1 MKKGKSLIL
10 TIGIFT
16 AIGIFTVTVLP
27 YIIFPFD
34 IPGPDDVPLKKEI
47 ATKLVLE
54 LDEYGKITEL
64 DDCQRYGKSINGIP
78 IKMSKEETEDG
89 YGKYYKEVLIENEID
104 ESDFERFREKLEKT
118 KLRHYLRTDRYS
130 VFIVDGIL
138 GNVWGYLYSHTE
150 EKINYDYFKVD
161 VYTIRIVEDLGDNWY
176 RFGGT

>member
-1 MKKGKSLIL
+1 
-10 TIGIFT
+10 
-16 AIGIFTVTVLP
+16 
-27 YIIFPFD
+27 
-34 IPGPDDVPLKKEI
+34 
-47 ATKLVLE
+47 
-54 LDEYGKITEL
+54 
-64 DDCQRYGKSINGIP
+64 
-78 IKMSKEETEDG
+78 MSKEETEDG